1 MRVCIWKQRVNIDYI
16 MSLLYPTM
24 GDSWTCVCVC
34 VCSCFQREWPYAKE
48 ESISR
53 IQMMKMRVGVVHVL
67 SDLFKNLKIH
77 AVRVVVVL
85 LLAEVCKVC
94 EGCTARRVTLK
105 LSCLHAHNF
114 LSTNELTLSSP
125 FDLLRPSQELQSVS
139 WGTAAHHQIR
149 SIVSHLLFC
158 HFLSSCLGFSVLT
171 HQT

>member
-1 MRVCIWKQRVNIDYI
+1 
-16 MSLLYPTM
+16 
-24 GDSWTCVCVC
+24 
-34 VCSCFQREWPYAKE
+34 
-48 ESISR
+48 
-53 IQMMKMRVGVVHVL
+53 MMKMRVGVVHVL

-94 EGCTARRVTLK
+94 EGCTVRRVALK

-139 WGTAAHHQIR
+139 
-149 SIVSHLLFC
+149 
-158 HFLSSCLGFSVLT
+158 
-171 HQT
+171 